1 MLIKINCSLL
11 NFMLDALVLFRVLY
25 FYVYLCWMLYF
36 CLGCWMLYFCGRM
49 LYYAFQFSILGSHVD
64 QSPLH
69 IFIFYL
75 SFEGC
80 FIQ

>member
-1 MLIKINCSLL
+1 
-11 NFMLDALVLFRVLY
+11 MLDALFLSRMLDALFL
-25 FYVYLCWMLYF
+25 F
-36 CLGCWMLYFCGRM
+36 RM
-49 LYYAFQFSILGSHVD
+49 LYYAYKFSILGSHVD

-69 IFIFYL
+69 ILIFYL